1 MSTNTKAIESHRMAQ
16 LAAPMPAAAPS
27 RTRNLVWP
35 REHGA
40 WGMLLV
46 PLITGAAVG
55 IETLHGTAAV
65 ALFAVAAVAL
75 FCLRVPVEVWLETS
89 PLRVQSDAER
99 QTLASFISI
108 YAAAAFAAVGVLFA
122 MGYER
127 GLLLIGAAAALAFG
141 AQALL
146 RKLGRSTR
154 MISQV
159 IGTIGLSS
167 TAAGA
172 YFVATY
178 RLDERALLLWAVNWV
193 FAGNQVHFVQLR
205 IHAARAARF
214 AEKFARGW
222 SFLLGEMISVL
233 AIAAAWRW
241 GWISPWT
248 AVAFVPLLVRG
259 TLWFF
264 SGRRP
269 LAVRRLGLEELA
281 QSVFFG
287 LAIILSFR
295 LA

>member
-1 MSTNTKAIESHRMAQ
+1 MSTNPRAIEDHR
-16 LAAPMPAAAPS
+16 LAELATPLPAAAPG
-27 RTRNLVWP
+27 RTWKLVWP

-55 IETLHGTAAV
+55 VESLHAMAAV
-65 ALFAVAAVAL
+65 ALFAAAAVAL
-75 FCLRVPVEVWLETS
+75 FCLRVPVEIWLETS
-89 PLRVQSDAER
+89 PLRAQTDAER

-108 YAAAAFAAVGVLFA
+108 YAAAAFAAIGVLFA

-127 GLLLIGAAAALAFG
+127 GLLLIGAVAALAFG
-141 AQALL
+141 AQTLL
-146 RKLGRSTR
+146 RRAGRSTR

-159 IGTIGLSS
+159 VGTIGLSS

-172 YFVATY
+172 YFVATH
-178 RLDERALLLWAVNWV
+178 RLDERAVLLWAVNWI

-205 IHAARAARF
+205 IHAARAATF
-214 AEKFARGW
+214 VEKFARGW
-222 SFLLGEMISVL
+222 SFLFGELISVL

-241 GWISPWT
+241 SWITPWT
-248 AVAFVPLLVRG
+248 AIAFVPVLVRG

-287 LAIILSFR
+287 LAIICSFR
-295 LA
+295 LP